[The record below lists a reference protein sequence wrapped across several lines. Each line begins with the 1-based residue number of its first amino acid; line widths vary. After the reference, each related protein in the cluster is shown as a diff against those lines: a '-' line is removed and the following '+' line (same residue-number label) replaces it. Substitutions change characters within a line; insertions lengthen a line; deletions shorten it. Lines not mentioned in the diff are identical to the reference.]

1 MSTPDETWTVGEAAR
16 YLNAGGINFRFT
28 PRRVRRWADNPE
40 CQIRAVQLGDGTW
53 RRVLAS
59 TVRAERAR
67 LLEQAG
73 RRDPQWPPADEVAE
87 KSAAGGEGDPP
98 DRV

>member
-16 YLNAGGINFRFT
+16 YLNSGGIDFRIQ
-28 PRRVRRWADNPE
+28 PRRVRRWAENPE
-40 CQIRAVQLGDGTW
+40 CQIRAIRTGDGTW

-67 LLEQAG
+67 LLADAG
-73 RRDPQWPPADEVAE
+73 RRDPDWPPAPAGREG
-87 KSAAGGEGDPP
+87 SA
-98 DRV
+98 